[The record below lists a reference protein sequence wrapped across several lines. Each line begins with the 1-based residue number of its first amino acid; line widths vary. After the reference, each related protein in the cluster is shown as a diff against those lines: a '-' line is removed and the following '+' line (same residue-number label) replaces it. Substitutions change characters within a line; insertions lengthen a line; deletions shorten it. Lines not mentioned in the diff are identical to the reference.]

1 MLQARML
8 APASLLGLF
17 LVLPAAAAD
26 LPAGPIHDRHQ
37 LMEEIGKNAKA
48 IGEAGKAGKPQDA
61 VEPAAKIQE
70 AAKKIPD
77 LFPKGSTHPESRAKP
92 EIWDNWE
99 RFVELSKG
107 LETTAGDVVTA
118 AKTGG
123 DLGAATGPLFLNCKT
138 CHEAFRKPDEE

>member
-1 MLQARML
+1 ML
-8 APASLLGLF
+8 APASLFGLF
-17 LVLPAAAAD
+17 LALPAAAAD
-26 LPAGPIHDRHQ
+26 LPAGPLHDRHE

-61 VEPAAKIQE
+61 VEPATKIQE

-99 RFVELSKG
+99 RFVELAKG
-107 LETTAGDVVTA
+107 LETTAGDVATA

-123 DLGAATGPLFLNCKT
+123 DLGAAAGPLFLNCKT